1 MPDTVLRRR
10 SVPVL
15 RHVRSGLDRV
25 PYRRL
30 LLQGEMLRGRLQP
43 GLHPLLAAAPAERI
57 RQISDPILYAP
68 FPPATLAKL
77 LGSSPCDAEVAYELS
92 KKEKKVGTPE
102 RPLSD
107 LGLLSYRS
115 YWTHVS
121 IAHPVGLD
129 ASALTRFAFGQVILK
144 LLREHK
150 SVSIKELS
158 DMTAI
163 QTEDIIRSA
172 PSLPLPGSSRLRWAG

>member
-1 MPDTVLRRR
+1 M
-10 SVPVL
+10 
-15 RHVRSGLDRV
+15 
-25 PYRRL
+25 
-30 LLQGEMLRGRLQP
+30 
-43 GLHPLLAAAPAERI
+43 
-57 RQISDPILYAP
+57 
-68 FPPATLAKL
+68 
-77 LGSSPCDAEVAYELS
+77 LGSSSCDAEVAYELS

-121 IAHPVGLD
+121 IVRPVGLD
-129 ASALTRFAFGQVILK
+129 APALTRFAFGQVILK

-172 PSLPLPGSSRLRWAG
+172 PSLLLPGSSRLRWAG